1 MSQKRWFKKKQN
13 IFNATSLKPTN
24 HQALKSKWVNFEVWL
39 TDSHRWLIVCS
50 CAVER
55 CMCSMQTGSHMTK
68 LKGKKKGLLRFF
80 YLDEHKSCVRW
91 RPSRK
96 QDRAKSEWET
106 DDVIKVDCS
115 TDDVIKVDTGGF
127 SEPSRSVSNVVV
139 HKLWPAY
146 HLWYYC

>member
-1 MSQKRWFKKKQN
+1 
-13 IFNATSLKPTN
+13 
-24 HQALKSKWVNFEVWL
+24 
-39 TDSHRWLIVCS
+39 
-50 CAVER
+50 
-55 CMCSMQTGSHMTK
+55 MCSMQTGSHMTK

-106 DDVIKVDCS
+106 DDVIKVDSS

-139 HKLWPAY
+139 HKLWAAY